1 MKAASP
7 ADRVW
12 RALVAAVMDSRDDW
26 RRSAIAVTGLP
37 FGRIRVLRRLADG
50 PFTMR
55 EIAYA
60 ATMDAPAAT
69 VAVND
74 LEKRG
79 LVVRRPHPT
88 NRRAKLVSLTARG
101 RDLVAKVAAIVERAP
116 PALTNLTHDELA
128 ALERVVAALAPLRA
142 R

>member
-1 MKAASP
+1 MKGAA

-26 RRSAIAVTGLP
+26 RRAAIAMSGLP

-50 PFTMR
+50 PFTMS
-55 EIAYA
+55 EIADA
-60 ATMDAPAAT
+60 ATIDAPAAT
-69 VAVND
+69 VAVNA
-74 LEKRG
+74 LEVRG

-88 NRRAKLVSLTARG
+88 NKRAKLVSLTAAG
-101 RDLVAKVAAIVERAP
+101 RKLVAKLAAIVEHAP
-116 PALTNLTHDELA
+116 PALADLPDDELA
-128 ALERVVAALAPLRA
+128 ALERMVAALRPRA